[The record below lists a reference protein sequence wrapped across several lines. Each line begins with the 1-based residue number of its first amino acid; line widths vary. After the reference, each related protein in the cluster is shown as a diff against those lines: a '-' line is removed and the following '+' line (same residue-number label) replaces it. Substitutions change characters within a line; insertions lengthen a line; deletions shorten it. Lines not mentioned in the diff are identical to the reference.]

1 MSNQRHFVEE
11 IIAGKRTC
19 FYDKNHVFWENVV
32 VYLYADP
39 EVNVA
44 LSGFIKIN
52 DMNVMKV
59 SFYKEKIFSAEWF
72 QTYATLFLGSLVI
85 ATGYTFFM
93 TPYKIVP
100 GGIYGIST
108 ILNHKV
114 GFPIGMAALCF
125 NLPLSLISIK
135 ILGKHFGLRTF
146 ICFLW
151 VAMFADGL
159 PWMLEHVFGYTH
171 ALAIDPL
178 QLVPE
183 GIDNPDAAKEG
194 VLLASVF
201 GGVVIGL
208 GAGLI
213 LKTRSSSGGTD
224 VLASVLHK
232 VTRKP
237 LGMMQ
242 MTVDSVIVI
251 LGFIAFP
258 DWKTPFYSLITIFIM
273 GKVIDIVL
281 GGYSSDK
288 TFFIVSEKTEE
299 IRKFILSELHRG
311 GSIVPVNG
319 MWNRAEKEL
328 IMTVVHRKELST
340 LRKGIA
346 HIDPNAFTMILDA
359 KEILGQGFKRFEE

>member
-1 MSNQRHFVEE
+1 
-11 IIAGKRTC
+11 
-19 FYDKNHVFWENVV
+19 
-32 VYLYADP
+32 
-39 EVNVA
+39 
-44 LSGFIKIN
+44 
-52 DMNVMKV
+52 MNVTKA

-72 QTYATLFLGSLVI
+72 QTYVILFIGSMVI

-108 ILNHKV
+108 ILNHKL

-125 NLPLSLISIK
+125 NLPLSLIGIK
-135 ILGKHFGLRTF
+135 ILGRQFGVKTF

-159 PWMLEHVFGYTH
+159 PWMLEHAFGYPH
-171 ALAIDPL
+171 ELAIDPL
-178 QLVPE
+178 QLVKG
-183 GIDNPDAAKEG
+183 GIDNPNAAKEG
-194 VLLASVF
+194 ILLASIF

-224 VLASVLHK
+224 VLSSILHK
-232 VTRKP
+232 LTRKP

-242 MTVDSVIVI
+242 MMVDSVIVV

-273 GKVIDIVL
+273 GKVIDVVL

-288 TFFIVSEKTEE
+288 TFFIISDKTEDL
-299 IRKFILSELHRG
+299 RHYILSELHRG

-319 MWNRAEKEL
+319 MWNRAEKEM
-328 IMTVVHRKELST
+328 IMTVVNRKEVTT
-340 LRKGIA
+340 LQRAIG
-346 HIDPNAFTMILDA
+346 HIDPNAFTMIMDA
-359 KEILGQGFKRFEE
+359 KEIMGQGFKKMDWDNN